1 MRSSRLLSLVLLLA
15 DGKTYSAACLARRF
29 GVSAR
34 SLYRDMDLLSGLGI
48 PIEAIPGR
56 DGGYRVLP
64 GFALDRSVLDEGELA
79 AVAAALGGI
88 GRATGDLQAEGAR
101 SKLRALLARSPER
114 RRSWIRIEFAE
125 GARDRE
131 RIDTLRAAIEENR
144 LVLLR
149 YRDAEGAVTERRV
162 EPAAVV
168 YLWQSWYLW
177 AYCRLREGWRLFKL
191 ARIDDAHSLL
201 SRFEPRPEPSDSA
214 WREAWESKA
223 PSALLLEIAPEAV
236 ARAEE
241 WFAAVE
247 RLPGGGALVRAR
259 LPDNEWLYGFLLSF
273 GPGLRVL
280 EPASVG
286 TELAERARRV
296 WLAYQK
302 TSAGDSAALVGDSP
316 ASLAEPLAKGDI
328 GDSAR

>member
-15 DGKTYSAACLARRF
+15 DGRTYSAACLAKRF

-48 PIEAIPGR
+48 PLESIPGR
-56 DGGYRVLP
+56 DGGYRIMP
-64 GFALDRSVLDEGELA
+64 GFALERSVLDEGELA
-79 AVAAALGGI
+79 AVTAALGGI
-88 GRATGDLQAEGAR
+88 GRATGDRQAEGAR
-101 SKLRALLARSPER
+101 SKLRALLAKSPER
-114 RRSWIRIEFAE
+114 RRSWIRIELAE
-125 GARDRE
+125 GARGHIE
-131 RIDTLRAAIEENR
+131 TLRSAIEESR

-149 YRDAEGAVTERRV
+149 YRDAEGATTERRV

-191 ARIDDAHSLL
+191 ARVDSAHSLL
-201 SRFEPRPEPSDSA
+201 SRFEPRTEPTDTA

-223 PSALLLEIAPEAV
+223 PTSLLLEIAPEAV
-236 ARAEE
+236 PRAVE
-241 WFAAVE
+241 WFEAVE
-247 RLPGGGALVRAR
+247 RRPGGGALVRAR

-280 EPASVG
+280 EPERVG
-286 TELAERARRV
+286 TELAARARRI
-296 WLAYQK
+296 WLAYQV
-302 TSAGDSAALVGDSP
+302 SGGPDGPGDADN
-316 ASLAEPLAKGDI
+316 
-328 GDSAR
+328 GDSARIKSDPSRKH